1 MTGTG
6 RRESGPAE
14 AGPAEAGR
22 RGTPGG
28 ARAGDRGPGDHGR
41 TLANAPWKLW
51 AWPYGAAVLVITLLY
66 LLVPAGWLWLPIA
79 AAAGFLVARRTW
91 SHARTGP

>member
-6 RRESGPAE
+6 RRESGRAE
-14 AGPAEAGR
+14 AGW
-22 RGTPGG
+22 RGVPGG
-28 ARAGDRGPGDHGR
+28 ARAGDRGPGDRGPGDHGR